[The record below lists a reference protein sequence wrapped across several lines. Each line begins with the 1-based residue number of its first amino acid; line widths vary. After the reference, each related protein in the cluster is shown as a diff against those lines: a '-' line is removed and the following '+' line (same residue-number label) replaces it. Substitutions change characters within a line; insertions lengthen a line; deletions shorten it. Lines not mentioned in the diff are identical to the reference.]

1 MISNK
6 KFFPIIFLSLFWS
19 ISINAQ
25 LVSTNAELETAI
37 SNANA
42 GSEIILK
49 DGSYNNVFVNINKN
63 GTNSSPIVVKAQN
76 PGSVFLTGNS
86 RVYMRGTYITVSGLI
101 FQNPSNLIENG
112 NTIEPVFELNQCD
125 NCTVTNNKID
135 AYNGTD
141 AQKTLKFKWVYIIDG
156 QYNEISHNSFIGKYG
171 VGSIINDNRSNSNED
186 YLKIHH
192 NYFADR
198 VPVDNDINGLNDQ
211 DAIRIGTSTTSLSDS
226 YSEVYDNYF
235 YNWSG
240 EVEIISN
247 KSGKNKYYNNTFRD
261 YQGTL
266 TLRHGNGCEVFN
278 NYFFANN
285 NSFTGGIRIIGEDH
299 KVYNNYIEGINSFK
313 PTGSSSNVT
322 GGINVMN
329 GVTNSALNQYYQV
342 KNAQVVNNTF
352 VNCDYAIRI
361 GTSLGGT
368 EEPVNLTVAN
378 NIMYNTSINAYQIN
392 TTPSGN
398 FVSEGNLTNL
408 SNSDMVD
415 DDNFHRIKVGSAPID
430 ASIGAY
436 SFVTED
442 VLGGNR
448 DATIDAGAEEFGAN
462 GSKLPYIA
470 DDVGVKIGFLS
481 SPSPFL
487 NTSTNELNFSISG
500 GNLNFDVSANV
511 NWTIS
516 ENADWLSLNV
526 IDGVN
531 SQTVAATTTNNT
543 TGSIRSAIITIS
555 EFGGTLN
562 QTINVSQ
569 SDGTF
574 SANDAVVLTGITVTG
589 VGTQEGGI
597 NIPENTLD
605 GDDSTRWSANSSNGS
620 AYLTYNLQCKKT
632 VTSVKIYFHKGDSR
646 TSSFKIATSVDGTNF
661 TDVTGILTSS
671 GTTVGFEDFDFSPF
685 QEVQFIRIFGYGN
698 SEGSGWNSYEEVQI
712 FGNDS
717 CASLSLEDINLVD
730 NQVQYYPNPTSNL
743 LQITANK
750 EIGTIEV
757 FDIKGKRI
765 LSKKIT
771 SSQGTLNVTPLAKGI
786 YFIKRNSISTK
797 FIKE

>member
-6 KFFPIIFLSLFWS
+6 KFFSIIFLFLFWS

-37 SNANA
+37 SNATA

-86 RVYMRGTYITVSGLI
+86 RVYMRGTYITVSGFI

-156 QYNEISHNSFIGKYG
+156 QYIEISHNSFIGKYG

-278 NYFFANN
+278 NYFFADN

-329 GVTNSALNQYYQV
+329 GVTNPALNQYYQV
-342 KNAQVVNNTF
+342 KNAQIVNNTF

-368 EEPVNLTVAN
+368 EEPVNLMVAN

-392 TTPSGN
+392 TIPSGN

-415 DDNFHRIKVGSAPID
+415 DGNFHRIKAVSAPID

-442 VLGGNR
+442 VLGGTR
-448 DATIDAGAEEFGAN
+448 DAIVDAGAEEFGAN

-481 SPSPFL
+481 SP
-487 NTSTNELNFSISG
+487 
-500 GNLNFDVSANV
+500 
-511 NWTIS
+511 
-516 ENADWLSLNV
+516 
-526 IDGVN
+526 
-531 SQTVAATTTNNT
+531 
-543 TGSIRSAIITIS
+543 
-555 EFGGTLN
+555 
-562 QTINVSQ
+562 
-569 SDGTF
+569 
-574 SANDAVVLTGITVTG
+574 
-589 VGTQEGGI
+589 
-597 NIPENTLD
+597 
-605 GDDSTRWSANSSNGS
+605 
-620 AYLTYNLQCKKT
+620 
-632 VTSVKIYFHKGDSR
+632 
-646 TSSFKIATSVDGTNF
+646 
-661 TDVTGILTSS
+661 
-671 GTTVGFEDFDFSPF
+671 
-685 QEVQFIRIFGYGN
+685 
-698 SEGSGWNSYEEVQI
+698 
-712 FGNDS
+712 
-717 CASLSLEDINLVD
+717 SLSLEDINLVD

-757 FDIKGKRI
+757 FDLKGKRI
-765 LSKKIT
+765 MSKKIT
-771 SSQGTLNVTPLAKGI
+771 SNQGTLNVTPLAKGI
-786 YFIKRNSISTK
+786 YFIKRNSMSTK

>member
-6 KFFPIIFLSLFWS
+6 KFFSIIFLFLFWS

-37 SNANA
+37 SNATA

-86 RVYMRGTYITVSGLI
+86 RVYMRGTYITVSGFI

-156 QYNEISHNSFIGKYG
+156 QYIEISHNSFIGKYG

-266 TLRHGNGCEVFN
+266 TLRHGNGCDVFN
-278 NYFFANN
+278 NYFFADN

-329 GVTNSALNQYYQV
+329 GVTNPALNQYYQV
-342 KNAQVVNNTF
+342 KNAQIVNNTF

-368 EEPVNLTVAN
+368 EEPVNLMVAN

-392 TTPSGN
+392 TIPSGN

-415 DDNFHRIKVGSAPID
+415 DGNFHRIKAVSAPID

-442 VLGGNR
+442 VLGGTR
-448 DATIDAGAEEFGAN
+448 DAIVDAGAEEFGAN

-481 SPSPFL
+481 SP
-487 NTSTNELNFSISG
+487 
-500 GNLNFDVSANV
+500 
-511 NWTIS
+511 
-516 ENADWLSLNV
+516 
-526 IDGVN
+526 
-531 SQTVAATTTNNT
+531 
-543 TGSIRSAIITIS
+543 
-555 EFGGTLN
+555 
-562 QTINVSQ
+562 
-569 SDGTF
+569 
-574 SANDAVVLTGITVTG
+574 
-589 VGTQEGGI
+589 
-597 NIPENTLD
+597 
-605 GDDSTRWSANSSNGS
+605 
-620 AYLTYNLQCKKT
+620 
-632 VTSVKIYFHKGDSR
+632 
-646 TSSFKIATSVDGTNF
+646 
-661 TDVTGILTSS
+661 
-671 GTTVGFEDFDFSPF
+671 
-685 QEVQFIRIFGYGN
+685 
-698 SEGSGWNSYEEVQI
+698 
-712 FGNDS
+712 
-717 CASLSLEDINLVD
+717 SLSLEDINLVD

-757 FDIKGKRI
+757 FDLKGKRI
-765 LSKKIT
+765 MSKKIT
-771 SSQGTLNVTPLAKGI
+771 SNQGTLNVTPLAKGI
-786 YFIKRNSISTK
+786 YFIKRNSMSTK

>member
-6 KFFPIIFLSLFWS
+6 KFFSIIFLFLFWS

-37 SNANA
+37 SNATA

-86 RVYMRGTYITVSGLI
+86 RVYMRGTYITVSGFI

-156 QYNEISHNSFIGKYG
+156 QYIEISHNSFIGKYG

-278 NYFFANN
+278 NYFFADN

-329 GVTNSALNQYYQV
+329 GVTNPALNQYYQV
-342 KNAQVVNNTF
+342 KNAQIVNNTF

-368 EEPVNLTVAN
+368 EEPVNLMVAN

-392 TTPSGN
+392 TIPSGN

-415 DDNFHRIKVGSAPID
+415 DGNFHRIKAVSAPID

-442 VLGGNR
+442 VLGGTR
-448 DATIDAGAEEFGAN
+448 DAIVDAGAEEFGAN

-470 DDVGVKIGFLS
+470 DDVGVNIGFLS
-481 SPSPFL
+481 SP
-487 NTSTNELNFSISG
+487 
-500 GNLNFDVSANV
+500 
-511 NWTIS
+511 
-516 ENADWLSLNV
+516 
-526 IDGVN
+526 
-531 SQTVAATTTNNT
+531 
-543 TGSIRSAIITIS
+543 
-555 EFGGTLN
+555 
-562 QTINVSQ
+562 
-569 SDGTF
+569 
-574 SANDAVVLTGITVTG
+574 
-589 VGTQEGGI
+589 
-597 NIPENTLD
+597 
-605 GDDSTRWSANSSNGS
+605 
-620 AYLTYNLQCKKT
+620 
-632 VTSVKIYFHKGDSR
+632 
-646 TSSFKIATSVDGTNF
+646 
-661 TDVTGILTSS
+661 
-671 GTTVGFEDFDFSPF
+671 
-685 QEVQFIRIFGYGN
+685 
-698 SEGSGWNSYEEVQI
+698 
-712 FGNDS
+712 
-717 CASLSLEDINLVD
+717 SLSLEDINLVD

-757 FDIKGKRI
+757 FDLKGKRI
-765 LSKKIT
+765 MSKKIT
-771 SSQGTLNVTPLAKGI
+771 SNQGTLNVTPLAKGI
-786 YFIKRNSISTK
+786 YFIKRNSMSTK

>member
-6 KFFPIIFLSLFWS
+6 KFFSIIFLFLFWS

-25 LVSTNAELETAI
+25 LVSTNAELDTAI
-37 SNANA
+37 SNATA

-86 RVYMRGTYITVSGLI
+86 RVYMRGTYITVSGFI

-156 QYNEISHNSFIGKYG
+156 QYIEISHNSFIGKYG

-278 NYFFANN
+278 NYFFADN

-329 GVTNSALNQYYQV
+329 GVTNPALNQYYQV
-342 KNAQVVNNTF
+342 KNAQIVNNTF

-368 EEPVNLTVAN
+368 EEPVNLMVAN

-392 TTPSGN
+392 TIPSGN

-415 DDNFHRIKVGSAPID
+415 DGNFHRIKAVSAPID

-442 VLGGNR
+442 VLGGTR
-448 DATIDAGAEEFGAN
+448 DAIVDAGAEEFGAN

-481 SPSPFL
+481 SP
-487 NTSTNELNFSISG
+487 
-500 GNLNFDVSANV
+500 
-511 NWTIS
+511 
-516 ENADWLSLNV
+516 
-526 IDGVN
+526 
-531 SQTVAATTTNNT
+531 
-543 TGSIRSAIITIS
+543 
-555 EFGGTLN
+555 
-562 QTINVSQ
+562 
-569 SDGTF
+569 
-574 SANDAVVLTGITVTG
+574 
-589 VGTQEGGI
+589 
-597 NIPENTLD
+597 
-605 GDDSTRWSANSSNGS
+605 
-620 AYLTYNLQCKKT
+620 
-632 VTSVKIYFHKGDSR
+632 
-646 TSSFKIATSVDGTNF
+646 
-661 TDVTGILTSS
+661 
-671 GTTVGFEDFDFSPF
+671 
-685 QEVQFIRIFGYGN
+685 
-698 SEGSGWNSYEEVQI
+698 
-712 FGNDS
+712 
-717 CASLSLEDINLVD
+717 SLSLEDINLVD

-757 FDIKGKRI
+757 FDLKGKRI
-765 LSKKIT
+765 MSKKIT
-771 SSQGTLNVTPLAKGI
+771 SNQGTLNVTPLAKGI
-786 YFIKRNSISTK
+786 YFIKRNSMSTK